1 MPLATASQAV
11 MPPNTLT
18 NTLFT
23 SGSPRITSSPS
34 AITSAEAPPP
44 MSRKFAGFTP
54 PCFSPAYA
62 TTSRVDITRPA
73 PLPMIPTWPP
83 SSLT

>member
-11 MPPNTLT
+11 MPPKTLT

-23 SGSPRITSSPS
+23 SGSDRMMSRPL

-44 MSRKFAGFTP
+44 MSRKLAGLDAAELLTGVGDDVQG
-54 PCFSPAYA
+54 A
-62 TTSRVDITRPA
+62 T
-73 PLPMIPTWPP
+73 
-83 SSLT
+83 

>member
-11 MPPNTLT
+11 MPPNTFT
-18 NTLFT
+18 NTLLTCGSFRMT
-23 SGSPRITSSPS
+23 SRPA

-54 PCFSPAYA
+54 PCRSPA
-62 TTSRVDITRPA
+62 
-73 PLPMIPTWPP
+73 
-83 SSLT
+83 

>member
-1 MPLATASQAV
+1 MPFATASQAV
-11 MPPNTLT
+11 IPPKTLT
-18 NTLFT
+18 KTDFT
-23 SGSPRITSSPS
+23 DGSLRMISRPL

-44 MSRKFAGFTP
+44 MSRKLAGFTP
-54 PCFSPAYA
+54 PCRSPAYA

-73 PLPMIPTWPP
+73 PLPMIPTSP